1 MCHIILA
8 IEAEARQQATMA
20 LAKRVIGAFTD
31 YDLGSTANQVLHDW
45 RCRYPDTFGHCTC
58 VVDWFI
64 EAGLQDADPAAKEA
78 TR

>member
-1 MCHIILA
+1 V
-8 IEAEARQQATMA
+8 A